1 MADASFYTPLT
12 GPGLIADH
20 VRAPAVHTGN
30 LYLLLPSLAGIIG
43 LYRGGGFQNCVFG
56 LHASTGS
63 VVFHVFEYDIF
74 EARENLGTG
83 RARSEKLRPPGAR
96 GDEVSIGENSDP
108 GPLRVQ
114 DSEREVERSER
125 ELRNIEKMLKIA
137 E

>member
-30 LYLLLPSLAGIIG
+30 LYLLLSSLAGIVG
-43 LYRGGGFQNCVFG
+43 LYRGAGFQNCVFG
-56 LHASTGS
+56 LHASTGI

-83 RARSEKLRPPGAR
+83 RARSE
-96 GDEVSIGENSDP
+96 NSDRRAP
-108 GPLRVQ
+108 GR
-114 DSEREVERSER
+114 
-125 ELRNIEKMLKIA
+125 
-137 E
+137 